1 MKVQRSV
8 SGLLVYLL
16 MVLLLSSCTEKGNQA
31 ATVGQVENKAASVE
45 LSSLEDIAVDGVIE
59 KKYDGLRIN
68 DIACDKK
75 VLEEYPYAARDCKR
89 RIVEHLRKKEGY
101 LAIAEKGEKLSG
113 KTATVNFELVEL
125 RITSSTA
132 RFWGGVLAG
141 NSFMNI
147 RMTVTDDASGK
158 RIYEKLLNSSNNAW
172 AAAYSGGST
181 DKTLPDDFGVLV
193 GEYIY
198 KLIPAK

>member
-1 MKVQRSV
+1 MKMQRSV

-31 ATVGQVENKAASVE
+31 ATIDQVENKVASVE
-45 LSSLEDIAVDGVIE
+45 LGALEDIVADGVIE
-59 KKYDGLRIN
+59 KKYDGLRLN

-75 VLEEYPYAARDCKR
+75 ELEEYPYAARDCKR
-89 RIVEHLRKKEGY
+89 RIVEHLRAKEGY
-101 LAIAEKGEKLSG
+101 LAIAEKGEKLTG

-132 RFWGGVLAG
+132 RFWGGALAG

-147 RMTVTDDASGK
+147 LMTVTDDASGK
-158 RIYEKLLNSSNNAW
+158 RIYEKLLTSSNNAW
-172 AAAYSGGST
+172 GAAYSGGST
-181 DKTLPDDFGVLV
+181 DKSLPDDFGVLI